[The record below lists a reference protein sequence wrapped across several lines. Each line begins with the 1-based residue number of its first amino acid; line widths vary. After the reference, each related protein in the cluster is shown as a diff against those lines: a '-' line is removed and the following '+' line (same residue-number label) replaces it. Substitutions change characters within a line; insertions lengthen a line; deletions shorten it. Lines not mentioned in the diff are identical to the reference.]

1 MSDSRSETTE
11 NDHPPRSVVVP
22 VLRLDLAVLF
32 ALPADA
38 PVAVYSSNGSGPV
51 DPALVDPSELT
62 LIDQAIDSRR
72 TAFTHGRACARCG
85 LLQLGLDAGPIGR
98 STKRAPLFGA
108 DVTGSITHTTGFVAA
123 VVAQGRHR
131 TVGIDAERIERAGRD
146 VSERVL
152 TPDEL
157 ARVAELDPLDR
168 DRIVIETFS
177 AKEALY
183 KAQFQI
189 TGAWL
194 GFDDVGTTPT
204 ATGYEMHPVTEVA
217 ATVGIAWPVVVGQH
231 HEHGVVVSAAVC
243 EPA

>member
-1 MSDSRSETTE
+1 M
-11 NDHPPRSVVVP
+11 
-22 VLRLDLAVLF
+22 
-32 ALPADA
+32 
-38 PVAVYSSNGSGPV
+38 
-51 DPALVDPSELT
+51 
-62 LIDQAIDSRR
+62 
-72 TAFTHGRACARCG
+72 
-85 LLQLGLDAGPIGR
+85 
-98 STKRAPLFGA
+98 
-108 DVTGSITHTTGFVAA
+108 TGSITHTTGFVAA

-131 TVGIDAERIERAGRD
+131 TVGIDAERIERTGRD

-157 ARVAELDPLDR
+157 DRVAELDPSDR

-217 ATVGIAWPVVVGQH
+217 ASVGIAWPVVVGQH